1 MHSVSGIEL
10 FRLEELLCGN
20 HGDLHHARGGGG
32 GCRGEDGSPFHA
44 HVNEPH
50 L

>member
-32 GCRGEDGSPFHA
+32 GVGERMAHPFM
-44 HVNEPH
+44 
-50 L
+50 LM